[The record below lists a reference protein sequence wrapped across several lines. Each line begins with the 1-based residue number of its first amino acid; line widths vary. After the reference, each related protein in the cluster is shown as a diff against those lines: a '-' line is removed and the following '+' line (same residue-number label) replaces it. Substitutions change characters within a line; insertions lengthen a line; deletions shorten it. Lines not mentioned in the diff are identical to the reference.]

1 MAAFGLLLQVSSLM
15 ICGFVPLEVQPFV
28 YGIIGGRNTGEE
40 PKIKNVEQVGTC
52 TYFEFDFL
60 CFRAWIVAYISSS

>member
-40 PKIKNVEQVGTC
+40 PKIKNVEQVR
-52 TYFEFDFL
+52 YLHLF
-60 CFRAWIVAYISSS
+60 